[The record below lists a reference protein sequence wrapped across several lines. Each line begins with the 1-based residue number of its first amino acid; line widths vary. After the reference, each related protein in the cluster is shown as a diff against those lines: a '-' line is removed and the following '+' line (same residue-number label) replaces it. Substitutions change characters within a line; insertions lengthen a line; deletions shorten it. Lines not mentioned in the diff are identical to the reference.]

1 MAISFDNFLGIHD
14 DALTIRSKRA
24 ELLASN
30 IANSDT
36 PNYKAQD
43 IDFKQAL
50 ENSKL
55 NRKAFDMNTTNQM
68 HIEGHGFMP
77 LDSDI
82 KYRNISQPSVD
93 GNTVDTHVEKA
104 AFGKNTLE
112 YTASLRFLN
121 GKFTSMTKVLRAMP

>member
-1 MAISFDNFLGIHD
+1 MAISFDKLIGIHD
-14 DALTIRSKRA
+14 DALFIRSKRT
-24 ELLASN
+24 EILGSN

-50 ENSKL
+50 ANASTGKSKFNL
-55 NRKAFDMNTTNQM
+55 DRTHNM
-68 HIEGHGFMP
+68 HIEGSGFSI
-77 LDSDI
+77 DGDI

-104 AFGKNTLE
+104 AFAKNSLE
-112 YTASLRFLN
+112 YTASLRFLS
-121 GKFTSMTKVLRAMP
+121 GKFTAMKTVLKAQ

>member
-1 MAISFDNFLGIHD
+1 MAISFDKLVGIHD
-14 DALTIRSKRA
+14 DALYIRSKRT
-24 ELLASN
+24 EILASN

-50 ENSKL
+50 ANAQMGKSSFELS
-55 NRKAFDMNTTNQM
+55 TTNKK
-68 HIEGHGFMP
+68 HIEGSGFSI
-77 LDSDI
+77 DGDI

-104 AFGKNTLE
+104 AFAQNSLE
-112 YTASLRFLN
+112 YTATLKFLS
-121 GKFTSMTKVLRAMP
+121 GKFTSMKKVLTAR